1 MSAPSVSEIETW
13 LLGRLQ
19 AHLGLAG
26 EAVDPHL
33 PFSYYG
39 LDSLDA
45 VALAAELEHWLGR
58 PVAPDI
64 AWDHPTAHAVAA
76 YLAAPQRP
84 EPDLEPA
91 PVEAEDTVAALLA
104 ALDDDDEDD
113 A

>member
-1 MSAPSVSEIETW
+1 MSDPSPSEIETW

-19 AHLGLAG
+19 AHLGLAA
-26 EAVDPHL
+26 ETVDPHL

-45 VALAAELEHWLGR
+45 VALAAELEDWLGR

-76 YLAAPQRP
+76 YLAGDQRP
-84 EPDLEPA
+84 EAEPE
-91 PVEAEDTVAALLA
+91 PSTDDAEDTVAALLA
-104 ALDDDDEDD
+104 ALDDDDDEP
-113 A
+113 